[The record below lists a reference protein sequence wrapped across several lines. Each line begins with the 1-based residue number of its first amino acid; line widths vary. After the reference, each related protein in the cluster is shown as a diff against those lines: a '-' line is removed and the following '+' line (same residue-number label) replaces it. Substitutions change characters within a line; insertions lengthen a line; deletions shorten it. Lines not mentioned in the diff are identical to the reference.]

1 MIAGLAMAQ
10 VQSANTVGFQTD
22 TTVAGFNWY
31 CPPFATVGE
40 TGTITYGDI
49 TLEGDDVAVYGDNIQ
64 ILDELGSPAAQFL
77 WAGDGWLDAGG
88 YVSGGYMTD
97 EVIARGTAFI
107 IETEAAGAAITC
119 SGEVS
124 TNAIAFTASS
134 AAGFNWIG
142 NPFPKAITY
151 GDITLEG
158 DDVAVYGDNIQILDE
173 LGSPAAQ
180 FLWAGDGW
188 LDAGGYVSG
197 GYMTDE
203 PISAGAGFII
213 ETEAA
218 GATIT
223 ISGFN
228 L

>member
-97 EVIARGTAFI
+97 E
-107 IETEAAGAAITC
+107 
-119 SGEVS
+119 
-124 TNAIAFTASS
+124 
-134 AAGFNWIG
+134 
-142 NPFPKAITY
+142 
-151 GDITLEG
+151 
-158 DDVAVYGDNIQILDE
+158 
-173 LGSPAAQ
+173 
-180 FLWAGDGW
+180 
-188 LDAGGYVSG
+188 
-197 GYMTDE
+197 